1 MHDGRVQRAA
11 GLAPYTAPAEI
22 KFWYMVEAGWYI
34 RCARVCGTRL
44 AICMGTSS
52 GSAKLKKARCPRPRR
67 RRRRKP
73 PPP

>member
-34 RCARVCGTRL
+34 RCARVCVR
-44 AICMGTSS
+44 AWCV
-52 GSAKLKKARCPRPRR
+52 
-67 RRRRKP
+67 
-73 PPP
+73 